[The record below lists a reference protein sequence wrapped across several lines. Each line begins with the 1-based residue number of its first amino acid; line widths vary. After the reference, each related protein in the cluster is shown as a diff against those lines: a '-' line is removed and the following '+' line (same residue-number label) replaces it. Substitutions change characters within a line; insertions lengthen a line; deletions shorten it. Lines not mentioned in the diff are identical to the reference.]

1 MLSKAV
7 EEVPRPFD
15 ADRSPGLLE
24 WRTLKVSKVWH
35 SSRTAARGEQGP
47 ELRDRL
53 VDPARLPEPEGQVA
67 AGRQRGMVVGA
78 EDPVVVLEQGPAAAN
93 RLVHPPCFP
102 EERGQVAAGPER
114 VEVVGAEN
122 LDHLA

>member
-67 AGRQRGMVVGA
+67 AGRQRGVVVGA
-78 EDPVVVLEQGPAAAN
+78 EDSVVVLDQGPAASN
-93 RLVHPPCFP
+93 RLGHPPCFLVG
-102 EERGQVAAGPER
+102 RGRVAAGREPAEG
-114 VEVVGAEN
+114 VGPV
-122 LDHLA
+122 

>member
-53 VDPARLPEPEGQVA
+53 V
-67 AGRQRGMVVGA
+67 
-78 EDPVVVLEQGPAAAN
+78 
-93 RLVHPPCFP
+93 HPPCFP

-122 LDHLA
+122 LDHLARQHDGPQEPIRPGEAGRYGQAA